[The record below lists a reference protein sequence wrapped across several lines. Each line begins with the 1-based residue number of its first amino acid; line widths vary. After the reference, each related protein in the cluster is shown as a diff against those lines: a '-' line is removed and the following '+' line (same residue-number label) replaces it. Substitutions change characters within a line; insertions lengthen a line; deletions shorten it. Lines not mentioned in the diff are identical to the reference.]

1 MAMTPERATQFKQEV
16 NNKVEALLDEFAG
29 GSISRAH
36 FDVVYRRY
44 SRQLTIAEQA
54 IESGQLEDIDEV
66 INDVPT
72 VMLHAAARGIAV
84 GMSIIHHTSMD
95 TVRQFGD
102 FHIAESQLTVIM
114 DNLRDN
120 QSSGVRNFSDVQHLT
135 DNVWVAVC
143 SLEHTSLLTIFRNE
157 PAVKQVQELERR
169 HRDFE
174 SANRNILNQS
184 NPDPDHLVYPVEL
197 FVESS

>member
-1 MAMTPERATQFKQEV
+1 MAMTPERATEFKQEV
-16 NNKVEALLDEFAG
+16 SDKVEALLDEFAG

-36 FDVVYRRY
+36 FDVVYQRY
-44 SRQLTIAEQA
+44 SRQLSIAEQA
-54 IESGQLEDIDEV
+54 IESGQLEEIDEV

-84 GMSIIHHTSMD
+84 GMSIIHHPTMD
-95 TVRQFGD
+95 TIRQFGS
-102 FHIAESQLTVIM
+102 FHIDNTQLNLIM
-114 DNLRDN
+114 ENLRDN
-120 QSSGVRNFSDVQHLT
+120 QTTDVRDFSEVQHLS
-135 DNVWVAVC
+135 DNMWVAVC

-174 SANRNILNQS
+174 SANRNILNKT
-184 NPDPDHLVYPVEL
+184 NPDPDMLVYPVEL
-197 FVESS
+197 FVQSS